1 MLEDERTRPCC
12 LEESERTNV
21 LLDRMDLMPW
31 HVADLEELIGSPVK
45 SSPRRRTHKKPRTR
59 MEKSLERPA
68 GQQSKPPSLRASLQ
82 RSKSYALGQG
92 SVESRQKPARRKPS
106 DKRVPT
112 SSARLNEP
120 KENSSPTTG
129 SALHRKKPSR
139 STLCR
144 SKSAS
149 LTEYVQPKKAK
160 AATNENLVDNQE
172 RPGQQRSVPPASCR
186 RGLQRWGS
194 IGSGLGKVSLKTSFE
209 GNTTKTSS
217 ISASGRNLLR
227 RTKSLRGFSSSGSM
241 VFGIGRGKR

>member
-92 SVESRQKPARRKPS
+92 SVESREKPARRKPS

-112 SSARLNEP
+112 SSAKVLNEP
-120 KENSSPTTG
+120 QESRNPTTG
-129 SALHRKKPSR
+129 TALHRKKPSR

-144 SKSAS
+144 SKSC
-149 LTEYVQPKKAK
+149 LLY
-160 AATNENLVDNQE
+160 
-172 RPGQQRSVPPASCR
+172 
-186 RGLQRWGS
+186 
-194 IGSGLGKVSLKTSFE
+194 TSP
-209 GNTTKTSS
+209 SP
-217 ISASGRNLLR
+217 RD
-227 RTKSLRGFSSSGSM
+227 
-241 VFGIGRGKR
+241 